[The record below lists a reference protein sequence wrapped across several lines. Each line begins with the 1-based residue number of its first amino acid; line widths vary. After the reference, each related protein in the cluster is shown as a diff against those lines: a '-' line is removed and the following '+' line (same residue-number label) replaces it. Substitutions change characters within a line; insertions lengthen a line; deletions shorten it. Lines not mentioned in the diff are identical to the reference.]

1 MPGSI
6 MTRERFA
13 SLLEPYMFE
22 VYENVMEQGDD
33 IIPLL
38 FDVNNSNLSQ
48 ETVTGVG
55 AMGLMQPWTGT
66 VNYDSPT
73 ALWDKTYVHQ
83 KYSTGIRIDRDLW
96 DDAQFGQAKDRI
108 NAAILSAHRTRQLH
122 ATSIFNNAFTATAGV
137 TTGPDGVALCSATH
151 DLSPDNGTHQSNTG
165 TSAISIDA
173 IEATRVAMMNFT
185 DDRGNKLLVVP
196 DMIIVPPAL
205 EMKVSEYLQSAGR
218 ADTANRADN
227 VRKGAYKLVTL
238 PLLSDS
244 NNWFMVDSAAM
255 KRYLKWFERRKP
267 VPEKDADFDTEVL
280 KWKLVARYSYG
291 FHGYQ
296 WIFGHA
302 VA

>member
-1 MPGSI
+1 MGVGI

-33 IIPLL
+33 IIPQL
-38 FDVNNSNLSQ
+38 FDVNNSTMSK
-48 ETVTGVG
+48 ETVTGIG

-66 VNYDSPT
+66 VNYDSPD
-73 ALWDKTYVHQ
+73 ALWDKTYTHQ

-96 DDAQFGQAKDRI
+96 DDAQYGQAKDRI
-108 NAAILSAHRTRQLH
+108 NSAILAAHRTRQLH
-122 ATSIFNNAFTATAGV
+122 ATSVFNNAFDVAYA
-137 TTGPDGVALCSATH
+137 GPDAVALCSATH
-151 DLSPDNGTHQSNTG
+151 DLSPTNGNHQSNIG
-165 TSAISIDA
+165 TSAISIDS
-173 IEATRVAMMNFT
+173 IEATRIAMMNFT
-185 DDRGNKLLVVP
+185 DDRSNKLLTIP
-196 DMIIVPPAL
+196 DTIIVPPSL

-267 VPEKDADFDTEVL
+267 VPEQDADFDTEVL

-296 WIFGHA
+296 WIYGHQ
-302 VA
+302 VT